1 MLRAIDYLR
10 GRLGDD
16 LPRCMGIKIAEIM
29 EDYFKVR
36 ITGGTGGVWYSSH
49 TGNVYTA
56 KDVGDG
62 MYMAICSSS
71 DSIEYRLIKRDDCE
85 VIDSVVDTVVDKIK
99 SRSQVGIRKYGTTM
113 DRKDLSLIDWLTHL
127 QEELLDAALYVE
139 KLKEYEERQGR
150 A

>member
-36 ITGGTGGVWYSSH
+36 ITGGSSGRWYSTH
-49 TGNVYTA
+49 TGKVYGVTEDKHNNNYITVS
-56 KDVGDG
+56 KDDEPTE
-62 MYMAICSSS
+62 S
-71 DSIEYRLIKRDDCE
+71 RLILRDDCE

-113 DRKDLSLIDWLTHL
+113 DRKDLSLVDWLTHL

-139 KLKEYEERQGR
+139 KLKEYEER
-150 A
+150 

>member
-49 TGNVYTA
+49 TGEVYGVTEDKHNSNYITVS
-56 KDVGDG
+56 KDDEP
-62 MYMAICSSS
+62 AES
-71 DSIEYRLIKRDDCE
+71 RLILRDDCE

-113 DRKDLSLIDWLTHL
+113 DRKDLSLVDWLTHL

-139 KLKEYEERQGR
+139 KLKEYEER
-150 A
+150 